1 MTGAAV
7 RQATIRRYRE
17 RIDAALHAM
26 LDELLET
33 AAPEVAEP
41 VRYAV
46 LGPGK
51 RIRPLLLMA
60 ACRATGGDAE
70 AAAPLACSVEFVHA
84 YSLVHDDLPCMD
96 DDVLRRGRPTVH
108 VRYGTRA
115 AVMAGA
121 ALMPLAVQAIWRGA
135 ARLGLDDTATRDLV
149 RRLAIAAGAR
159 GMVGGQLLDL
169 RAEGQGVSPAEL
181 ETIHLGKTAR
191 LIAASVAMGGMA
203 ARAPGEDVD
212 RLERFG
218 TRLGLAF
225 QATDDILD
233 LRGTTDELGKESG
246 RDEVLRKAT
255 YPAVYGLEQAERLSR
270 ELVAS
275 AERELDGLPTVEDLR
290 TIADWILARR
300 Y

>member
-7 RQATIRRYRE
+7 RPDTIRWYGE
-17 RIDAALHAM
+17 RIDEALVRM
-26 LDELLET
+26 LDELLEGVG
-33 AAPEVAEP
+33 PQVADP

-70 AAAPLACSVEFVHA
+70 SAAPVACSVEFVHA

-96 DDVLRRGRPTVH
+96 DDVLRRGRPTLH
-108 VRYGTRA
+108 VRYGTRE
-115 AVMAGA
+115 AVLAGA
-121 ALMPLAVQAIWRGA
+121 ALMPLAVLAIRRGA
-135 ARLGLDDTATRDLV
+135 ARLGLGDPTA
-149 RRLAIAAGAR
+149 RRLVGRLTVAAGGQ

-169 RAEGQGVSPAEL
+169 RAEGRDVTPEEL
-181 ETIHLGKTAR
+181 ETIHRGKTAR
-191 LIAASVAMGGMA
+191 LIAAACAMGGIA
-203 ARAPGEDVD
+203 AGATDEQVG

-246 RDEVLRKAT
+246 RDAVLRKAT
-255 YPAVYGLEQAERLSR
+255 YPAVHGLVEAERLSR
-270 ELVAS
+270 ALVES
-275 AERELDGLPTVEDLR
+275 AERELEGLPDPGDLR
-290 TIADWILARR
+290 TIADWIIARR
-300 Y
+300 H

>member
-1 MTGAAV
+1 MTRIPV
-7 RQATIRRYRE
+7 RRATIRRYRE
-17 RIDAALHAM
+17 QIDGALERM
-26 LDELLET
+26 VDELLRD
-33 AAPEVAEP
+33 APDEVADP
-41 VRYAV
+41 IRYAV

-60 ACRATGGDAE
+60 ACRATGGDPA
-70 AAAPLACSVEFVHA
+70 AAAPLSCSVELVHA

-108 VRYGTRA
+108 VRYGTSA
-115 AVMAGA
+115 AVLAGA

-135 ARLGLDDTATRDLV
+135 SSLRLDESTTRALV
-149 RRLAIAAGAR
+149 ERLTIAAGAW

-169 RAEGQGVSPAEL
+169 RAEGREVTPGEL

-191 LIAASVAMGGMA
+191 LIAAAVAMGGMA
-203 ARAPGEDVD
+203 AGAAAEDVA
-212 RLERFG
+212 RLDRFG
-218 TRLGLAF
+218 TQLGLAF

-246 RDEVLRKAT
+246 RDAALRKAT
-255 YPAVYGLEQAERLSR
+255 YPAVYGLARAERLSR

-275 AERELDGLPTVEDLR
+275 AERELDGLPEADDLR
-290 TIADWILARR
+290 TMADWILARR
-300 Y
+300 H

>member
-1 MTGAAV
+1 MTEASV
-7 RQATIRRYRE
+7 RQVTIQQYRE
-17 RIDAALHAM
+17 RIDVALGRM
-26 LDELLET
+26 LDELLEG
-33 AAPEVAEP
+33 APAGVADA

-46 LGPGK
+46 MGPGK

-60 ACRATGGDAE
+60 ACRATGGNPE

-115 AVMAGA
+115 AVLAGA
-121 ALMPLAVQAIWRGA
+121 ALMPLAVQAIWSGSGRLA
-135 ARLGLDDTATRDLV
+135 LDEALTHALVARLTV
-149 RRLAIAAGAR
+149 AAGAR

-169 RAEGQGVSPAEL
+169 RAEGRDVSPAEL

-203 ARAPGEDVD
+203 AGAAGEDVD

-246 RDEVLRKAT
+246 RDAVLRKAT
-255 YPAVYGLEQAERLSR
+255 FPAVYGLDQAERLSR
-270 ELVAS
+270 DLVVS
-275 AERELDGLPTVEDLR
+275 AERELEGLPKADDLR

>member
-1 MTGAAV
+1 MSATAV
-7 RQATIRRYRE
+7 RPDTIRWYRE
-17 RIDAALHAM
+17 RIEAALVRM
-26 LDELLET
+26 LDGLLENVPGST
-33 AAPEVAEP
+33 ADPI
-41 VRYAV
+41 RYAV

-60 ACRATGGDAE
+60 ASRATGGDPE
-70 AAAPLACSVEFVHA
+70 AAAPIACSVEFVHA

-96 DDVLRRGRPTVH
+96 DDVLRRGRATLH
-108 VRYGTRA
+108 VRYGTPA
-115 AVMAGA
+115 AVLAGA
-121 ALMPLAVQAIWRGA
+121 ALMPLAVRAIRVGAGRLGLGDGA
-135 ARLGLDDTATRDLV
+135 ARALV
-149 RRLAIAAGAR
+149 ERLTVAAGGQ

-169 RAEGQGVSPAEL
+169 RAEGRTVTPDEL

-191 LIAASVAMGGMA
+191 LIAASAAMGGIA
-203 ARAPGEDVD
+203 GGASAEQVD

-246 RDEVLRKAT
+246 RDAALGKAT
-255 YPAVYGLEQAERLSR
+255 YPAVHGLLEAERLSR
-270 ELVAS
+270 QLVAS
-275 AERELDGLPTVEDLR
+275 AERELDGLPEAGDLR

>member
-1 MTGAAV
+1 VTDESG
-7 RQATIRRYRE
+7 RQATIRRYRA
-17 RIDAALHAM
+17 RIDAALERM
-26 LDELLET
+26 LDELLGEAPAGV
-33 AAPEVAEP
+33 AAPVQ
-41 VRYAV
+41 YAV

-60 ACRATGGDAE
+60 ACRATGGDPE
-70 AAAPLACSVEFVHA
+70 AAAPLACSVELVHA

-96 DDVLRRGRPTVH
+96 DDMLRRGRPTVH

-115 AVMAGA
+115 AVLAGA

-135 ARLGLDDTATRDLV
+135 GRLGLDETAARALV
-149 RRLAIAAGAR
+149 GRLAVAAGAR

-169 RAEGQGVSPAEL
+169 RAEGRRVEPEEL

-203 ARAPGEDVD
+203 AGAPGDDVD

-218 TRLGLAF
+218 TQLGLAF

-246 RDEVLRKAT
+246 RDAVLGKAT
-255 YPAVYGLEQAERLSR
+255 YPTVYGLEQAERLSR

-275 AERELDGLPTVEDLR
+275 AERELDGLPKAGDLR

>member
-1 MTGAAV
+1 MSATAV
-7 RQATIRRYRE
+7 RPDTIRWYRE
-17 RIDAALHAM
+17 RIEAALVRM
-26 LDELLET
+26 LDGLLEDVPDTT
-33 AAPEVAEP
+33 ADPI
-41 VRYAV
+41 RYAV

-60 ACRATGGDAE
+60 ACRATGGDPE
-70 AAAPLACSVEFVHA
+70 AAAPIACSVEFVHA

-96 DDVLRRGRPTVH
+96 DDLLRRGRPTLH
-108 VRYGTRA
+108 VRYGTPA
-115 AVMAGA
+115 AVLAGA
-121 ALMPLAVQAIWRGA
+121 ALMPLAVRAINVGA
-135 ARLGLDDTATRDLV
+135 GRLGLDAGAGRSLV
-149 RRLAIAAGAR
+149 ARLAVAAGAQ

-169 RAEGQGVSPAEL
+169 RAEGRTVTPGEL

-191 LIAASVAMGGMA
+191 LIAASAAMGGVA
-203 ARAPGEDVD
+203 AGASTEQVD

-246 RDEVLRKAT
+246 RDAVLGKAT
-255 YPAVYGLEQAERLSR
+255 YPAVHGLVEAERLSR
-270 ELVAS
+270 ALVAS
-275 AERELDGLPTVEDLR
+275 AERELEGLPETGDLR

-300 Y
+300 H

>member
-1 MTGAAV
+1 MSATAV
-7 RQATIRRYRE
+7 RPDTIRWYRE
-17 RIDAALHAM
+17 RIEAALVRM
-26 LDELLET
+26 LDGLLEDVPGTT
-33 AAPEVAEP
+33 ADPI
-41 VRYAV
+41 RYAV

-60 ACRATGGDAE
+60 ASRATGGDPE
-70 AAAPLACSVEFVHA
+70 AAAPIACSVEFVHA

-96 DDVLRRGRPTVH
+96 DDVLRRGRPTLH
-108 VRYGTRA
+108 VRYGTPA
-115 AVMAGA
+115 AVLAGA
-121 ALMPLAVQAIWRGA
+121 ALMQLAVRAIRVGA
-135 ARLGLDDTATRDLV
+135 GRLGLDDEAARALV
-149 RRLAIAAGAR
+149 ERLTVAAGGQ

-169 RAEGQGVSPAEL
+169 RAEGRTVTPGEL

-191 LIAASVAMGGMA
+191 LIAASAAMGGIA
-203 ARAPGEDVD
+203 AGATVEQVD

-246 RDEVLRKAT
+246 RDAVLGKAT
-255 YPAVYGLEQAERLSR
+255 YPAVHGLVEAERLSR
-270 ELVAS
+270 QLVAS
-275 AERELDGLPTVEDLR
+275 AERELEGLPEAGDLR